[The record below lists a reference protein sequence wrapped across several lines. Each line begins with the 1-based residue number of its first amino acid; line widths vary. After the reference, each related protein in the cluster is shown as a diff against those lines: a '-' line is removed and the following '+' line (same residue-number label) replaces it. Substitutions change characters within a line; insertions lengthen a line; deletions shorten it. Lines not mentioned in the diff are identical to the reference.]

1 MLKHPTIPT
10 SLNIDKLLIE
20 DKIFSWNQEKKK
32 LSTPRPVYTLPRKEK
47 HRLIFHVVQK
57 FQYQYIN
64 VFLDQS

>member
-47 HRLIFHVVQK
+47 HRLIFHLVQK
-57 FQYQYIN
+57 SQFIIIH
-64 VFLDQS
+64 LDQS